1 METEDKV
8 QQKVM
13 LIKEFWLL
21 FSPLEELAKSDS
33 TPDIRA
39 YRDVF
44 AKLAAGK
51 DIFYDRVRKFATI
64 GDVPYKHESNNI
76 IGTIVRFDSNY
87 QNLIDK
93 AKTTDLDQFF
103 NKFKT
108 DLETVE
114 YYIINQ
120 IDQIRVD
127 LGAKN
132 IQANTPFTA
141 HICILNYML
150 NARKRLDYIDR
161 YLNSDFFYLYL
172 KNLDRSITIRLVT
185 TEGNGK
191 YSGVKNVKY
200 ISDLCRQEF
209 KDYKLIQLD
218 EKYFH
223 DRYLRIDDMI
233 FTIGTGVSKAGTYPT
248 CLTIHDNSP
257 QAHNEIDGL
266 INNGIVIH
274 QSP

>member
-1 METEDKV
+1 
-8 QQKVM
+8 
-13 LIKEFWLL
+13 
-21 FSPLEELAKSDS
+21 
-33 TPDIRA
+33 
-39 YRDVF
+39 
-44 AKLAAGK
+44 
-51 DIFYDRVRKFATI
+51 
-64 GDVPYKHESNNI
+64 
-76 IGTIVRFDSNY
+76 
-87 QNLIDK
+87 
-93 AKTTDLDQFF
+93 
-103 NKFKT
+103 
-108 DLETVE
+108 
-114 YYIINQ
+114 
-120 IDQIRVD
+120 
-127 LGAKN
+127 
-132 IQANTPFTA
+132 
-141 HICILNYML
+141 ML